1 MDDHYQTL
9 GVNKGATQEEIKKAY
24 RKLASQHHPD
34 KGGDTAT
41 FQKIQTAYD
50 TLGDEQKRAEYDNPN
65 PFGNYQNKSGFQ
77 QYGGMPPGF
86 EDILRSMNPGGG
98 FEDFFG
104 NSIFGHQ
111 RRHQQPARNQ
121 NLNLRTQISLED
133 AFTGK
138 EVYAELKNN
147 DGTFR
152 TVEIKIP
159 AGIGQGQTLRVA
171 GAGDHTHKQLAPG
184 DLMLEVTVLPHSRF
198 VRNGDD
204 LYSEMTISVWEAML
218 GIEKDFQSIDG
229 SQLKV
234 SIPQGIQPGQII
246 RMPNRGMNVLHQ
258 NVRGHQYLNIK
269 IEIPKSLTDEQK
281 DIIKQFLP

>member
-9 GVNKGATQEEIKKAY
+9 GISKSATQDEIKKAY

-50 TLGDEQKRAEYDNPN
+50 TLSNPDKKAEYDNPN
-65 PFGNYQNKSGFQ
+65 VFQNFQGGQGFHDIDEILRQFGGRNPFGGFN
-77 QYGGMPPGF
+77 
-86 EDILRSMNPGGG
+86 D
-98 FEDFFG
+98 
-104 NSIFGHQ
+104 IFG

-121 NLNLRTQISLED
+121 NLNLRTQITLED
-133 AFTGK
+133 AYTGK

-159 AGIGQGQTLRVA
+159 PGIANGQTLRVA
-171 GAGDHTHKQLAPG
+171 GAGDHTYKQFPPG
-184 DLMLEVTVLPHSRF
+184 DLMLEVTVVPHFRF

-204 LYSEMTISVWEAML
+204 LYSELTISVWEAML
-218 GIEKDFQSIDG
+218 GAEKDFTTIDG
-229 SQLKV
+229 TQLKV
-234 SIPQGIQPGQII
+234 SIPQGIQPGQVI
-246 RMPNRGMNVLHQ
+246 RIPNRGMTILHQ
-258 NVRGHQYLNIK
+258 NAKGHQYLNIK
-269 IEIPKSLTDEQK
+269 IEIPRNLTDKQK
-281 DIIKQFLP
+281 DTIKEFLP